1 MKRFVA
7 LLLACCLLVSALSV
21 SVFAGGSILNVA
33 WDTSTPSRTLTIPSG
48 TSSFYFAY
56 SPRRLLSGFG
66 SVPSAISLSA
76 PTSFNL
82 DPSKF
87 FTIPV
92 GSVISYD
99 ITVSVSGVNGF
110 GSEKCPMDV
119 SYHMDGPAGV
129 AWRGTLATSNYSS
142 ISSGKFIYHIS
153 GTSGNALQTLVAD
166 GYSCV
171 NFVFEFMS
179 TYYSGKEITV
189 TVESA
194 SVRITSLGDSSTVES
209 STSQVINNINNTI
222 VSNNTEVVNKISTVV
237 GVLNNLFDTTVE
249 INTYL
254 ESLVGEIN
262 GMGDDLDSVLSYL
275 QNVVNALDYLPRIY
289 NKLDSIGLSDS
300 SIKSLAR
307 AIAEGIS
314 LQAVDLSAVENYL
327 SNILNQCNHLG
338 DLVQKVADKL
348 QVNID
353 TLTSILTEL
362 VGVGAGVDLCVT
374 YLTGINNSLGIL
386 GGTVEEMR
394 GYVETNKQT
403 LLDILSEM
411 QTFDATTKST
421 LDDVLK
427 NLISQGADLSG
438 MKSYLATIKQNGTE
452 ANELLRDLLE
462 ELQKVEAANTETNDR
477 LQAIQDALDDFG
489 MNLNQTINNV
499 MTDSDKKG
507 LSGLISKIINH
518 LLSIVDFVG
527 DLFGDIFT
535 SIPST
540 ISAFNDCN
548 SFWEDSKTYVYT
560 PHQLSGYAGQGGVG
574 YENSNESVQKLFA
587 EAEKYLGY
595 PYVFGGS
602 SPETSFD
609 CSGFVCYALNHSG
622 VYTIDR
628 TTAQGLYDACT
639 KIPESEAKPGDLVF
653 FTGTYNSGTPVS
665 HVGIYAGDG
674 KMLHCGDPIQYES
687 INVPYWQT
695 HLYGFGR
702 LPYNFLPPSVTF
714 PYLLSDSSAF
724 TEYAL
729 SSDLRFTTLQ
739 DWGTDAEKYGLTAVG
754 RLASEATLRFD
765 FTMENVLNYE
775 SYEIL
780 WYDWN
785 NNRFMS
791 RIYADY
797 NNPFSVSCVWQ
808 ILDKAGNSSLYPG
821 VFLCVVHTGSGDLY
835 SPMVFVFNDSR
846 SAGSYEDEDPYF
858 ANMLNYCSCLYGVS
872 AFDEVFS

>member
-1 MKRFVA
+1 MKRFLA
-7 LLLACCLLVSALSV
+7 LFLVCCLIVSALSV
-21 SVFAGGSILNVA
+21 PAFAADSIVGRKWSCSTTGKTITVGSSDSLSYVFDASLGMNGFGSSPIENIYSSFPG
-33 WDTSTPSRTLTIPSG
+33 WSG
-48 TSSFYFAY
+48 IKRSTSSLYTLPAGSTISY
-56 SPRRLLSGFG
+56 SVTISVSGFSGFG
-66 SVPSAISLSA
+66 SSDLKPLGRISVCSVTDSGGWQSSVA
-76 PTSFNL
+76 SSSSIT
-82 DPSKF
+82 
-87 FTIPV
+87 PV
-92 GSVISYD
+92 
-99 ITVSVSGVNGF
+99 
-110 GSEKCPMDV
+110 
-119 SYHMDGPAGV
+119 
-129 AWRGTLATSNYSS
+129 
-142 ISSGKFIYHIS
+142 ISSGAYLYSFS
-153 GTSGNALQTLVAD
+153 GTVTLKDYVKTYAA
-166 GYSCV
+166 SLF
-171 NFVFEFMS
+171 FVFNL
-179 TYYSGKEITV
+179 TGRTNNPINGKRLTCTV
-189 TVESA
+189 SSSDIFVKYLAGASSA
-194 SVRITSLGDSSTVES
+194 SEDQINSTVNNIYN
-209 STSQVINNINNTI
+209 TVIN
-222 VSNNTEVVNKISTVV
+222 NNTEVIAQITNVI
-237 GVLNNLFDTTVE
+237 GVLNNLFQNTVQ

-300 SIKSLAR
+300 TIKSLAR

-348 QVNID
+348 QVNIE

-462 ELQKVEAANTETNDR
+462 ELRKVEAANTETNDR

-518 LLSIVDFVG
+518 LLSIVDFIG
-527 DLFGDIFT
+527 DFFGDIFT

-560 PHQLSGYAGQGGVG
+560 PHQLSGYTGQGGAG

-595 PYVFGGS
+595 PYV
-602 SPETSFD
+602 
-609 CSGFVCYALNHSG
+609 V
-622 VYTIDR
+622 
-628 TTAQGLYDACT
+628 
-639 KIPESEAKPGDLVF
+639 
-653 FTGTYNSGTPVS
+653 
-665 HVGIYAGDG
+665 
-674 KMLHCGDPIQYES
+674 
-687 INVPYWQT
+687 
-695 HLYGFGR
+695 
-702 LPYNFLPPSVTF
+702 
-714 PYLLSDSSAF
+714 
-724 TEYAL
+724 
-729 SSDLRFTTLQ
+729 
-739 DWGTDAEKYGLTAVG
+739 
-754 RLASEATLRFD
+754 
-765 FTMENVLNYE
+765 
-775 SYEIL
+775 
-780 WYDWN
+780 
-785 NNRFMS
+785 
-791 RIYADY
+791 
-797 NNPFSVSCVWQ
+797 
-808 ILDKAGNSSLYPG
+808 
-821 VFLCVVHTGSGDLY
+821 
-835 SPMVFVFNDSR
+835 
-846 SAGSYEDEDPYF
+846 
-858 ANMLNYCSCLYGVS
+858 
-872 AFDEVFS
+872 

>member
-1 MKRFVA
+1 
-7 LLLACCLLVSALSV
+7 
-21 SVFAGGSILNVA
+21 
-33 WDTSTPSRTLTIPSG
+33 
-48 TSSFYFAY
+48 
-56 SPRRLLSGFG
+56 
-66 SVPSAISLSA
+66 
-76 PTSFNL
+76 
-82 DPSKF
+82 
-87 FTIPV
+87 
-92 GSVISYD
+92 
-99 ITVSVSGVNGF
+99 
-110 GSEKCPMDV
+110 
-119 SYHMDGPAGV
+119 
-129 AWRGTLATSNYSS
+129 
-142 ISSGKFIYHIS
+142 
-153 GTSGNALQTLVAD
+153 
-166 GYSCV
+166 
-171 NFVFEFMS
+171 
-179 TYYSGKEITV
+179 
-189 TVESA
+189 
-194 SVRITSLGDSSTVES
+194 
-209 STSQVINNINNTI
+209 
-222 VSNNTEVVNKISTVV
+222 
-237 GVLNNLFDTTVE
+237 
-249 INTYL
+249 
-254 ESLVGEIN
+254 
-262 GMGDDLDSVLSYL
+262 
-275 QNVVNALDYLPRIY
+275 
-289 NKLDSIGLSDS
+289 
-300 SIKSLAR
+300 
-307 AIAEGIS
+307 
-314 LQAVDLSAVENYL
+314 
-327 SNILNQCNHLG
+327 
-338 DLVQKVADKL
+338 
-348 QVNID
+348 
-353 TLTSILTEL
+353 
-362 VGVGAGVDLCVT
+362 
-374 YLTGINNSLGIL
+374 
-386 GGTVEEMR
+386 
-394 GYVETNKQT
+394 
-403 LLDILSEM
+403 M
-411 QTFDATTKST
+411 QTFDASTKST

-702 LPYNFLPPSVTF
+702 LPYNYLPPSVTF

-765 FTMENVLNYE
+765 FTMENVLDYE

-785 NNRFMS
+785 NNSFMS

-797 NNPFSVSCVWQ
+797 NNPFSVSCIWQ

-846 SAGSYEDEDPYF
+846 SAGSYEDEDPYL
-858 ANMLNYCSCLYGVS
+858 ANIIKYCSCLYGMS
-872 AFDEVFS
+872 AFDDVFS

>member
-153 GTSGNALQTLVAD
+153 GTSSNALQTLVAD

-300 SIKSLAR
+300 TIKSLAR

-628 TTAQGLYDACT
+628 TTAHGLYDACT

-702 LPYNFLPPSVTF
+702 LPYNYLPPSVTF

-797 NNPFSVSCVWQ
+797 NNPFSVSCIWQ
-808 ILDKAGNSSLYPG
+808 ILDKAGNSSLFPG